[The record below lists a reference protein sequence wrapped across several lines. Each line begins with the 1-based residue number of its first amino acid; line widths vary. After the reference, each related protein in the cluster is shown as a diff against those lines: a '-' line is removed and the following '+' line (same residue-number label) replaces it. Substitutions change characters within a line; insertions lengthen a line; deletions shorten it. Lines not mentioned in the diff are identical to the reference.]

1 LEGEETLAKQRNNAA
16 GRNAASRRKKPAGK
30 RPILTLLLVVILIV
44 LAFFLLESL
53 RRTVPEKVP
62 EKPVSGD
69 RYRMPSRNAD
79 IVIEQQPYTS
89 AMMPLPSKHRR
100 KRTTGPGT
108 VAIIVDDMGSSLQE
122 VNSLMVMNLPL
133 TFSIIPGLAKVKDV
147 AEAAHAR
154 GFQVMVHLPMEPQG
168 YPRQRLEQNGLLLS
182 QSDAEIEK
190 RLRGYLQSV
199 PFATGA
205 NNHMGSRFT
214 EDRAKMATVLGVLK
228 GKGMFFVDSM
238 TTPNSVGYSLAREMG
253 LEAAARHVFLDNVQD
268 VDAIRGQLEELA
280 RLARKKGAAIGI
292 CHPHKTTILALTAAM
307 PLLHKEGINF
317 VYVSEL
323 VR

>member
-1 LEGEETLAKQRNNAA
+1 MAKQRN
-16 GRNAASRRKKPAGK
+16 NAASRRKKPAGK
-30 RPILTLLLVVILIV
+30 RPILILLLVGILIA
-44 LAFFLLESL
+44 LAFFLLEAL
-53 RRTVPEKVP
+53 RRTAPEKAS
-62 EKPVSGD
+62 EQPVSAQ
-69 RYRMPSRNAD
+69 RCKMPPRNAG

-89 AMMPLPSKHRR
+89 AVTPLPPGIRR

-122 VNSLMVMNLPL
+122 VNALMAMNLPL

-147 AEAAHAR
+147 AEAAHAK
-154 GFQVMVHLPMEPQG
+154 GFQVMVHMPMEPQG
-168 YPRQRLEQNGLLLS
+168 YPQQRMETNGLLLS

-190 RLRGYLQSV
+190 RLQAYLQAV
-199 PFATGA
+199 PYATGA

-228 GKGMFFVDSM
+228 GKGMFFVDSR
-238 TTPNSVGYSLAREMG
+238 TSSHSVAYSLAREMG
-253 LEAAARHVFLDNVQD
+253 LETAARNVFLDNVQD

-280 RLARKKGAAIGI
+280 GLARKKGVAIGI
-292 CHPHKTTILALTAAM
+292 CHPHKTTILALIAAM
-307 PLLHKEGINF
+307 PQLHKEGINF